1 MVDSFRS
8 TATNLIR
15 HDTNL
20 WTYEGSLT
28 MMKGIFRLPSR
39 MTIIRLAQSNQL
51 VVISPFPPT
60 NIIKTLLAEIGKS
73 SL

>member
-8 TATNLIR
+8 TATSLV
-15 HDTNL
+15 HQDTNI

-28 MMKGIFRLPSR
+28 MLNGIFRLPSR
-39 MTIIRLAQSNQL
+39 MTIIRLVQSNGL

-60 NIIKTLLAEIGKS
+60 TTIKTLLAEIG
-73 SL
+73 